1 MKKSLS
7 PVILMFLGLLLLSA
21 GIYIVKTSIDPQG
34 MVRVLPYVCIGLGCG
49 IFGHGT
55 GDVISRRILK
65 NHPTKEKEIEIEK
78 NDERNIAIGSLA
90 KAKAYDM
97 MIYVFGAL
105 MLAFAL
111 MEVELAALLLLVF
124 AYLFVVAYGIYY
136 RYKYDKEM

>member
-1 MKKSLS
+1 MKKSVS
-7 PVILMFLGLLLLSA
+7 AFILMFLGLALLSA
-21 GIYIVKTSIDPQG
+21 GIYTVKTSIDPQG
-34 MVRVLPYVCIGLGCG
+34 MMRVLPYLCIGLGCG

-65 NHPTKEKEIEIEK
+65 NHPAKEKEIEIERQ
-78 NDERNIAIGSLA
+78 DERNITLGSLA

-111 MEVELAALLLLVF
+111 MEVDLAALLLLVF